1 MHLVVLVKQVPDPT
15 GERRLDAG
23 DATVDRAGAD
33 AVVDPLD
40 LHALEA
46 ALTLR
51 EVSGGTVTALTV
63 GPPRA
68 AGALRQ
74 ALATGA
80 DRAVHV
86 SDPAL
91 HGACAP
97 QTSAVLAAAL
107 RRVGF
112 DLVLCGAASSDGQLG
127 VMAALLG
134 ERLGVPHLSGLRTL
148 ALADMRGAD
157 TRGAGTRGAGTT
169 VTGER
174 QTEDGWWE
182 LAAELPAV
190 VSTHVLPGPPRR
202 RTVAGIR
209 AAQHRPVTTLTLAD
223 LGIDPATVG
232 LAAATS
238 RVVSAGR
245 PARTPGRTGDP
256 AELVRFL
263 ADRALV

>member
-1 MHLVVLVKQVPDPT
+1 MRLVVLVKGVPGPP
-15 GERRLDAG
+15 GERRLDPA
-23 DATVDRAGAD
+23 DHTLVRAE
-33 AVVDPLD
+33 AVADPLG

-46 ALTLR
+46 ALRLR
-51 EVSGGTVTALTV
+51 ATSGGTVTALTV
-63 GPPRA
+63 GPARA
-68 AGALRQ
+68 ASVLRH

-112 DLVLCGAASSDGQLG
+112 DLVLCGAASADGQLG

-148 ALADMRGAD
+148 AV
-157 TRGAGTRGAGTT
+157 AGTA

-174 QTEDGWWE
+174 QTEEGWWD
-182 LAAELPAV
+182 LAADLPAV
-190 VSTHVLPGPPRR
+190 VSTWALPDRPRR

-209 AAQHRPVTTLTLAD
+209 SAGATPVTTWTLAD
-223 LGIDPATVG
+223 LGVDPSTVG
-232 LAAATS
+232 LATATS

-245 PARTPGRTGDP
+245 PVRTTGRTGDP

>member
-1 MHLVVLVKQVPDPT
+1 MRLVVLVKQVPDPA
-15 GERRLDAG
+15 GPCRLDPG
-23 DATVDRAGAD
+23 DATLARDDAD
-33 AVVDPLD
+33 AVVGPLD

-46 ALTLR
+46 ALVLR
-51 EVSGGTVTALTV
+51 EAHGGTVTALTV
-63 GPPRA
+63 GPDRA
-68 AGALRQ
+68 ADGLRR

-148 ALADMRGAD
+148 AV
-157 TRGAGTRGAGTT
+157 AGTT

-190 VSTHVLPGPPRR
+190 VSTRALPDPPRR
-202 RTVAGIR
+202 RSLAGIR
-209 AAQHRPVTTLTLAD
+209 AAQHRPVTRLTLAD

-238 RVVSAGR
+238 RVVAVDPP
-245 PARTPGRTGDP
+245 PARTAGRTGDT

>member
-1 MHLVVLVKQVPDPT
+1 MRLVVLVEGVPEPP
-15 GERRLDAG
+15 GARRLDPA
-23 DATVDRAGAD
+23 DRTLVHAD
-33 AVVDPLD
+33 AVVDPLGR
-40 LHALEA
+40 HALEA
-46 ALTLR
+46 ALRLR
-51 EVSGGTVTALTV
+51 EASGGSVTALTV
-63 GPPRA
+63 GPDGA
-68 AGALRQ
+68 AAVLRH

-80 DRAVHV
+80 DRAVQV
-86 SDPAL
+86 GDPAL

-112 DLVLCGAASSDGQLG
+112 DLVLCGAASADGQLG
-127 VMAALLG
+127 VTAALLG

-148 ALADMRGAD
+148 AV
-157 TRGAGTRGAGTT
+157 AGTT

-174 QTEDGWWE
+174 QTEDGWWALE
-182 LAAELPAV
+182 AQLPAV
-190 VSTHVLPGPPRR
+190 ASTWALPDRPRR

-209 AAQHRPVTTLTLAD
+209 AAAGTPVTTWTLAD
-223 LGIDPATVG
+223 LGVDPATVG
-232 LAAATS
+232 PAAATS

-245 PARTPGRTGDP
+245 PPRTTGRTGEP

>member
-1 MHLVVLVKQVPDPT
+1 MQLVALVKQVPDPAGPRT
-15 GERRLDAG
+15 LDVR
-23 DATVDRAGAD
+23 DATVARDAAD
-33 AVVDPLD
+33 AVVGLLD

-46 ALTLR
+46 ALCLR
-51 EVSGGTVTALTV
+51 AEHGGTVTALTV

-68 AGALRQ
+68 AAALRH

-86 SDPAL
+86 CDPAL

-107 RRVGF
+107 RRLGP
-112 DLVLCGAASSDGQLG
+112 DLVVCGAASADGGLG
-127 VMAALLG
+127 VMAALLA

-148 ALADMRGAD
+148 AV
-157 TRGAGTRGAGTT
+157 TGTT

-182 LAAELPAV
+182 LAADLPAV
-190 VSTHVLPGPPRR
+190 VSTGELAGAPRR

-209 AAQHRPVTTLTLAD
+209 AAQTRPLTTWTLAD

-238 RVVSAGR
+238 RVLSVDTRSGP
-245 PARTPGRTGDP
+245 PAGRTGDP
-256 AELVRFL
+256 AELVAFL

>member
-1 MHLVVLVKQVPDPT
+1 MRLVVLVKAVPEPT
-15 GERRLDAG
+15 GDLRLDPA
-23 DATVDRAGAD
+23 DHTLVRADFG
-33 AVVDPLD
+33 VDPLG

-46 ALTLR
+46 SLRLR
-51 EVSGGTVTALTV
+51 EAGGGTVTALTV
-63 GPPRA
+63 GPAPA
-68 AGALRQ
+68 ASVLRH

-112 DLVLCGAASSDGQLG
+112 DLVLCGAASADGQLG

-148 ALADMRGAD
+148 AV
-157 TRGAGTRGAGTT
+157 AGTT
-169 VTGER
+169 VMGER
-174 QTEDGWWE
+174 RTEEGRWD
-182 LAAELPAV
+182 LVADLPAV
-190 VSTHVLPGPPRR
+190 VSTWALPDRPRR
-202 RTVAGIR
+202 RTVTGIR
-209 AAQHRPVTTLTLAD
+209 SAAGTPITTWTLAD
-223 LGIDPATVG
+223 LGVDPSTVG

-238 RVVSAGR
+238 RVLSAGR
-245 PARTPGRTGDP
+245 PVRTTGRTGDP

>member
-1 MHLVVLVKQVPDPT
+1 MQLIVLVKQVPDPA
-15 GERRLDAG
+15 GPRRLDPADG
-23 DATVDRAGAD
+23 TVARTDAD

-51 EVSGGTVTALTV
+51 EAHGGTVTALTV
-63 GPPRA
+63 GPARA
-68 AGALRQ
+68 AAALRQ

-86 SDPAL
+86 CDPAL

-112 DLVLCGAASSDGQLG
+112 DLVLCGAASADGRLG
-127 VMAALLG
+127 VMAAMLG
-134 ERLGVPHLSGLRTL
+134 ERLGVPSLSGARTL
-148 ALADMRGAD
+148 AV
-157 TRGAGTRGAGTT
+157 TGTT
-169 VTGER
+169 ARVER
-174 QTEDGWWE
+174 RTEDGWEE
-182 LAAELPAV
+182 LEADLPAV
-190 VSTHVLPGPPRR
+190 VSTVALPGAPRR

-209 AAQHRPVTTLTLAD
+209 AAAAAPVTGLTLTD

-232 LAAATS
+232 LATATS
-238 RVVSAGR
+238 RVVAVETRTGP
-245 PARTPGRTGDP
+245 PAGRTGDT
-256 AELVRFL
+256 AELVAFL

>member
-1 MHLVVLVKQVPDPT
+1 MHSVVLVKQVPDPA
-15 GERRLDAG
+15 GERELDRR
-23 DATVDRAGAD
+23 DATVARDAAD
-33 AVVDPLD
+33 AVVGPLD

-51 EVSGGTVTALTV
+51 ERAGGTVTALTV

-68 AGALRQ
+68 AGALRH

-86 SDPAL
+86 VDPAL

-112 DLVLCGAASSDGQLG
+112 DLVLCGAASSDGRLG

-134 ERLGVPHLSGLRTL
+134 ERLGVPHLSGLR
-148 ALADMRGAD
+148 ALAVS
-157 TRGAGTRGAGTT
+157 GTT

-190 VSTHVLPGPPRR
+190 VSTHALPDPPRR

-209 AAQHRPVTTLTLAD
+209 AAQHRPVTTLTLTD

-238 RVVSAGR
+238 RVVTADAG

>member
-15 GERRLDAG
+15 AERRLDRR
-23 DATVDRAGAD
+23 DATVVREPAAAVAD
-33 AVVDPLD
+33 ELGG
-40 LHALEA
+40 HALEA

-51 EVSGGTVTALTV
+51 EAHGGTVTALTV
-63 GPPRA
+63 GPARA
-68 AGALRQ
+68 TDVLRR

-107 RRVGF
+107 SRVGF

-127 VMAALLG
+127 VMAALLA

-148 ALADMRGAD
+148 EV
-157 TRGAGTRGAGTT
+157 AGET

-174 QTEDGWWE
+174 QTEDGCWR

-190 VSTHVLPGPPRR
+190 VSTWALAHPPRR

-209 AAQHRPVTTLTLAD
+209 AAQREPVTTWALPD

-238 RVVSAGR
+238 RVVDVADR
-245 PARTPGRTGDP
+245 PARTAGRTGDT

>member
-1 MHLVVLVKQVPDPT
+1 MHLVVLVKQVPDPA
-15 GERRLDAG
+15 GPRCLDVR
-23 DATVDRAGAD
+23 DATVARDDAD

-51 EVSGGTVTALTV
+51 AEHGGTVTALTV
-63 GPPRA
+63 GPGRA
-68 AGALRQ
+68 AAVLRH

-86 SDPAL
+86 GDPAL

-112 DLVLCGAASSDGQLG
+112 DLVLCGAASADGGLG
-127 VMAALLG
+127 VMAALLA
-134 ERLGVPHLSGLRTL
+134 ERLDVPHLSGLRTL
-148 ALADMRGAD
+148 AV
-157 TRGAGTRGAGTT
+157 AGTT
-169 VTGER
+169 VTGQR
-174 QTEDGWWE
+174 RTEDGWWE
-182 LAAELPAV
+182 LEAELPAV
-190 VSTHVLPGPPRR
+190 VSTWELPGAPRR
-202 RTVAGIR
+202 RTAAGIR
-209 AAQHRPVTTLTLAD
+209 AARARPLTTWTLAD
-223 LGIDPATVG
+223 LDVDPATVG

-238 RVVSAGR
+238 RVVSVDTRTGP
-245 PARTPGRTGDP
+245 PAGRTGDA

-263 ADRALV
+263 TDRALV

>member
-15 GERRLDAG
+15 AERRLDPADG
-23 DATVDRAGAD
+23 TLVRDTAD

-46 ALTLR
+46 ALALR
-51 EVSGGTVTALTV
+51 EASGGTVTALTV
-63 GPPRA
+63 GPPPA
-68 AGALRQ
+68 TAALRH

-112 DLVLCGAASSDGQLG
+112 DLVLCGAASADGALG

-148 ALADMRGAD
+148 AV
-157 TRGAGTRGAGTT
+157 TGTT

-174 QTEDGWWE
+174 ATEDGWWE
-182 LAAELPAV
+182 LAADLPAV
-190 VSTHVLPGPPRR
+190 VSTWALPSVPRR
-202 RTVAGIR
+202 RSVAGIR
-209 AAQHRPVTTLTLAD
+209 AAQAKPLTTWTLTD
-223 LGIDPATVG
+223 LDVDPATVG

-245 PARTPGRTGDP
+245 PDRTTGRTGDT